1 MLTDFIKKL
10 LDKKPLSGQEAR
22 VAFDAI
28 MDGKETGLAI
38 AAFLTALRFC
48 GETTEIVYGAAEAIR
63 KRARQVRVDS
73 GIIADTCGTGGDYAR
88 TFNISTVAAVVVAAC
103 GIPVAKHGNRCVS
116 SQSGSADVLE
126 CAGMKIEIEPEKA
139 ERMIRDCGFAF
150 LFAPAYHPAMKQVA
164 GVRKELG
171 FRTIF
176 NILGPLC
183 NPAGAN
189 VQLLGVGSMALLDI
203 IPMVLHQLGIQRAW
217 VVFGEDGLDELSVA
231 GKTYIVDVER
241 QLRRFEISPEDAGL
255 KRASLKD
262 LAGGTPREN
271 VMILK
276 EILSGKDRGPKR
288 DAVLLNAGAVIL
300 IAGKASNLKEAMA
313 MADDAIKKGKASALF
328 DRIVELS
335 NAP

>member
-1 MLTDFIKKL
+1 
-10 LDKKPLSGQEAR
+10 
-22 VAFDAI
+22 
-28 MDGKETGLAI
+28 
-38 AAFLTALRFC
+38 
-48 GETTEIVYGAAEAIR
+48 
-63 KRARQVRVDS
+63 
-73 GIIADTCGTGGDYAR
+73 
-88 TFNISTVAAVVVAAC
+88 
-103 GIPVAKHGNRCVS
+103 
-116 SQSGSADVLE
+116 
-126 CAGMKIEIEPEKA
+126 MKIEIEPEKA